1 MTFSKYINDAPQG
14 QVIQKYVTDAKPAGG
29 ASDPIE
35 NIWKKNSG
43 KRNKLKVDILNN
55 WIIIQLSE

>member
-1 MTFSKYINDAPQG
+1 MTFSRYINDAPQG

-35 NIWKKNSG
+35 NI
-43 KRNKLKVDILNN
+43 
-55 WIIIQLSE
+55 